1 MPNSFQNFLALLG
14 RILVAVL
21 FLPAG
26 ISKVGNFAGTVGYI
40 TAHGLPLPQV
50 AAVIAIVMEV
60 FVTLAFLVG
69 FKTRWTGLILAL
81 YTVAA
86 GIFFHNYWDAPAAQ
100 LMMQQINFYKNL
112 AIAGGLLS
120 FAAWG
125 AGGWSFDARRA
136 A

>member
-1 MPNSFQNFLALLG
+1 MPNSFQNFLGLLG
-14 RILVAVL
+14 RVLIAAL
-21 FLPAG
+21 FLPSG
-26 ISKVGNFAGTVGYI
+26 IGKIGNFAGTMGYI

-50 AAVIAIVMEV
+50 AAVIAIVVEV
-60 FVTLAFLVG
+60 FVVLAFLVG
-69 FKTRWTGLILAL
+69 FKTRSAALVLAI

-86 GIFFHNYWDAPAAQ
+86 GLFFHNYWAVPDAQ
-100 LMMQQINFYKNL
+100 VMMMKINFYKNL

-125 AGGWSFDARRA
+125 AGGWSVDARRA